1 MGNKHYVVAIDLG
14 SKNVTVAASSGRVDG
29 RMVVDAVVRKPS
41 QGVCG
46 GAIDNIELAVASLKS
61 AVAELEKQ
69 LNIGVYEAYFGISGE
84 FIRCASHNDWV
95 SVGDQSNGVSQSDID
110 ELYARMEKVCA
121 PNDDEII
128 LERIPQ
134 NFMVDGSK
142 EVANPV
148 GSFGQSL
155 SSTFNFILSTKTPIK
170 RLTNAALKMGI
181 KPLKTYINPVI
192 TPEVLLRPYEKEEGV
207 AVVDIGADITDV
219 TIYANNVLR
228 YAASIPLGSDV
239 INRDISTLSVPR
251 QFVEQMK
258 VEYGNASKEDVPKN
272 EVIEFPIHK
281 GKKSIL
287 KYNLAAIIE
296 ARVWD
301 IADYVTEEIKHAGY
315 EKKLPYGIV
324 LAGGGSKLAGLA
336 KALSEYMKM
345 DVRVGTP
352 EDVVDAESVKLVD
365 GPEYDVVTGL
375 LWRGLETG
383 KYCYVDQR
391 PVPPQPGVRDEDRV
405 APAPAAPKADEG
417 GAPKSENTAAGD
429 DQKDDGNKP
438 SPAKPDDRKDD
449 RPDDKGKNGGHGG
462 TENQHRPKG
471 GFVDKFKRFIGN
483 LSDKMDE
490 MGGSGDD
497 DVI

>member
-1 MGNKHYVVAIDLG
+1 M
-14 SKNVTVAASSGRVDG
+14 R
-29 RMVVDAVVRKPS
+29 RR
-41 QGVCG
+41 
-46 GAIDNIELAVASLKS
+46 
-61 AVAELEKQ
+61 
-69 LNIGVYEAYFGISGE
+69 F
-84 FIRCASHNDWV
+84 
-95 SVGDQSNGVSQSDID
+95 
-110 ELYARMEKVCA
+110 
-121 PNDDEII
+121 
-128 LERIPQ
+128 
-134 NFMVDGSK
+134 
-142 EVANPV
+142 
-148 GSFGQSL
+148 
-155 SSTFNFILSTKTPIK
+155 
-170 RLTNAALKMGI
+170 
-181 KPLKTYINPVI
+181 
-192 TPEVLLRPYEKEEGV
+192 
-207 AVVDIGADITDV
+207 
-219 TIYANNVLR
+219 
-228 YAASIPLGSDV
+228 PLGSDV

-405 APAPAAPKADEG
+405 APAPAAPKRM
-417 GAPKSENTAAGD
+417 KVVRLR
-429 DQKDDGNKP
+429 
-438 SPAKPDDRKDD
+438 AKIPPPGMIR
-449 RPDDKGKNGGHGG
+449 RMTGTNPRLQNRMTGRMIVLMTRVRTEGHGG
-462 TENQHRPKG
+462 TEKPTSTEGRICRQVQAFHRQPVG
-471 GFVDKFKRFIGN
+471 QDGRDGRQRRR
-483 LSDKMDE
+483 
-490 MGGSGDD
+490 
-497 DVI
+497 